1 MLLSMITYDYT
12 PSLDTTQLLI
22 SLLDVGLEGTQADC
36 LPGEIIVIVYSHLKC
51 SLKLSHSNSRLSRVF
66 CVRFQVWTKIAVSK
80 PGEREDNAVLQY
92 RGDMVEADIQSIG
105 PDPL

>member
-22 SLLDVGLEGTQADC
+22 SLLDVGPEGTQADC

-51 SLKLSHSNSRLSRVF
+51 SLKLSHSRLSRVF

-92 RGDMVEADIQSIG
+92 RGNMVEADIQSIG

>member
-36 LPGEIIVIVYSHLKC
+36 LPGEIIVIVY
-51 SLKLSHSNSRLSRVF
+51 
-66 CVRFQVWTKIAVSK
+66 
-80 PGEREDNAVLQY
+80 
-92 RGDMVEADIQSIG
+92 
-105 PDPL
+105 